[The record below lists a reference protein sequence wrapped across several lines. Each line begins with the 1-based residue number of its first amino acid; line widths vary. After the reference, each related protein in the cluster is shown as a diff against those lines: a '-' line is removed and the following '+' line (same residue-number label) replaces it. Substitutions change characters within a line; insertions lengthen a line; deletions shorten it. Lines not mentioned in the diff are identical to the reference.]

1 MSISLERLFSGE
13 SSEILLNETYD
24 FSAEPVQDA
33 FPFIAPVKLTGKI
46 EAKAQVVS
54 LQAEAEVRYRSFC
67 DRCAREAERVWHVP
81 VCHILVEEL
90 QNEDDEGEYI
100 LAEERHLDLERLT
113 LEDIYLF
120 LPSKF
125 LCRDVGRFY
134 YALSMGK
141 LFSDMFTHGDRFQGR
156 SGAVDGLFLSSTF
169 VQ

>member
-1 MSISLERLFSGE
+1 MTISLERLFSGE
-13 SSEILLNETYD
+13 CSEIQLNETFD

-33 FPFIAPVKLTGKI
+33 FPFAAPVKLTGKI

-54 LQAEAEVRYRSFC
+54 LHAEAEVRYHASC

-100 LAEERHLDLERLT
+100 PVKERQLDLERLT

-120 LPSKF
+120 LPGKF
-125 LCRDVGRFY
+125 LCRDDCKGICPQCGTNLNEASCNCKKEVDPRLE
-134 YALSMGK
+134 ALLSM
-141 LFSDMFTHGDRFQGR
+141 LED
-156 SGAVDGLFLSSTF
+156 
-169 VQ
+169 

>member
-125 LCRDVGRFY
+125 LCRDDCKGVCPQCGTNLNEASCNCKKEVDPRLE
-134 YALSMGK
+134 ALLSM
-141 LFSDMFTHGDRFQGR
+141 LED
-156 SGAVDGLFLSSTF
+156 
-169 VQ
+169 

>member
-1 MSISLERLFSGE
+1 MTISLERLFSGE
-13 SSEILLNETYD
+13 CSEILLNESFD
-24 FSAEPVQDA
+24 FSAVPVQDA
-33 FPFIAPVKLTGKI
+33 FPFAAPVKLTGKI

-100 LAEERHLDLERLT
+100 LAPERRLDLERLT

-125 LCRDVGRFY
+125 LCVDDCKGVCPQCGANLNETSCNCKKEVDPRLE
-134 YALSMGK
+134 ALLSM
-141 LFSDMFTHGDRFQGR
+141 LED
-156 SGAVDGLFLSSTF
+156 
-169 VQ
+169 

>member
-1 MSISLERLFSGE
+1 MTISLERLFSGE
-13 SSEILLNETYD
+13 SSEILLNEEFD
-24 FSAEPVQDA
+24 FSAVPVQDA
-33 FPFIAPVKLTGKI
+33 FPFAAPVKLTGTI

-81 VCHILVEEL
+81 VRHILVEEL

-100 LAEERHLDLERLT
+100 LVENRQLDLERLT

-125 LCRDVGRFY
+125 LCVDDCKGVCPQCGTNLNEASCSCKKEVDPRLE
-134 YALSMGK
+134 ALLSM
-141 LFSDMFTHGDRFQGR
+141 LED
-156 SGAVDGLFLSSTF
+156 
-169 VQ
+169 